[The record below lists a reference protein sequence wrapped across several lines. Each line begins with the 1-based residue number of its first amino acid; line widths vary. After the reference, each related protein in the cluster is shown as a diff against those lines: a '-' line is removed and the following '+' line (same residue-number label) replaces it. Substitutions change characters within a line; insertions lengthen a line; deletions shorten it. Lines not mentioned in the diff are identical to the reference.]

1 MPNLRKIAMW
11 SAVAAA
17 VYYFFIRT
25 PDAEPEEEPF
35 NPQD

>member
-1 MPNLRKIAMW
+1 MPNIKKLALW

-17 VYYFFIRT
+17 VYYFFVRK
-25 PDAEPEEEPF
+25 PDANPDDTF